1 MVDKC
6 FVLQYDF
13 NMKFLLPAL
22 ILISFLAFPC
32 LTYAQESTLQ
42 QKRQERLEAAKDRI
56 QEKKETLM
64 DKKAE
69 VREARTEKR
78 QAVKEEIEAKR
89 EAMKEKM
96 AQKKDAL
103 KAKLD
108 AFKDKKKAESAS
120 RISENLNKI
129 NRNRTDH
136 FSKFLEKARAILT
149 KLDDRVVKAK
159 ADGKNTTAAQAAID
173 KAKAALATAESA
185 VTAQA
190 GKDYTLAV
198 TDETKVR
205 SEAKGTRDGLH
216 NDLQAVKRLVV
227 DAKQAISEAIRVAST
242 TLGGKEATKSG
253 GVNE

>member
-1 MVDKC
+1 
-6 FVLQYDF
+6 
-13 NMKFLLPAL
+13 MKFMLPAL
-22 ILISFLAFPC
+22 IVISFLAFPC

-42 QKRQERLEAAKDRI
+42 QKRQERLETAKDRV

-69 VREARTEKR
+69 VREVRTEKR
-78 QAVKEEIEAKR
+78 QAVKAEIEAKR

-108 AFKDKKKAESAS
+108 AFKDKKRAESAS
-120 RISENLNKI
+120 RVSENLNKI
-129 NRNRTDH
+129 NTNRTDH
-136 FSKFLEKARAILT
+136 FSKFLEKARAVLT
-149 KLDDRVVKAK
+149 KLETRVAKAN
-159 ADGKNTTAAQAAID
+159 ADGKDTTQAQVAID
-173 KAKAALATAESA
+173 QAKATLASADSA
-185 VTAQA
+185 VASQA

-198 TDETKVR
+198 TDETKVKA
-205 SEAKGTRDGLH
+205 EAKGTRDGLH
-216 NDLQAVKRLVV
+216 TDLQAIRKQVV
-227 DAKQAISEAIRVAST
+227 NAKQAIANAIQVTST